1 MRTILLAGGLGTRLS
16 EETGSRPKPMVT
28 IGGKPMLW
36 HIMSIYAA
44 HGHRDF
50 TLALGY
56 KAEVVKEYL
65 LNLVYFDADFT
76 VNTSTGDI
84 SFVGSAPTE
93 DWSITALDTGEST
106 ETGGRILRAAR
117 TFDDDVFMVT
127 YGDGVASVD
136 VAALVAFHHAHGR
149 LATVTAVHPPARFGR
164 LELDGDAVVRF
175 GEKPQSEGGWINGG
189 FFVLNREALDYID
202 GDDSIWERAPLE
214 RLAAAGELRAYLH
227 DGFWQPMDTLRERTI
242 LEELWKSGD
251 APWKVW
257 DR

>member
-1 MRTILLAGGLGTRLS
+1 
-16 EETGSRPKPMVT
+16 MVT

-50 TLALGY
+50 CLALGY
-56 KAEVVKEYL
+56 KAEIVKEYL

-76 VNTSTGDI
+76 VRTASGEVT
-84 SFVGSAPTE
+84 FVGQSPTE
-93 DWSITALDTGEST
+93 DWSITALDTGGQT
-106 ETGGRILRAAR
+106 ETGGRILRAAA
-117 TFDDDVFMVT
+117 TFDDETFMVT
-127 YGDGVASVD
+127 YGDGVANVD
-136 VAALVAFHHAHGR
+136 IGAVIEFHRSHGR

-164 LELDGDAVVRF
+164 LELEGDSVVRF

-189 FFVLNREALDYID
+189 FFILNRGVLDYID

-214 RLAAAGELRAYLH
+214 RLAEAGELQAFLH
-227 DGFWQPMDTLRERTI
+227 DGFWQPMDTLRERTL
-242 LEELWKSGD
+242 LEDLWNSGQ

-257 DR
+257 GE

>member
-1 MRTILLAGGLGTRLS
+1 MRTIILAGGLGTRLS
-16 EETGSRPKPMVT
+16 EETSTRPKPMVT

-44 HGHRDF
+44 HGHREF
-50 TLALGY
+50 SLALGY
-56 KAEVVKEYL
+56 KADVVKEYL

-76 VNTSTGDI
+76 VRTSTGDI
-84 SFVGSAPTE
+84 SFIGHTPSE
-93 DWSITALDTGEST
+93 DWDITSLDTGEHT
-106 ETGGRILRAAR
+106 QTGGRILRAAR
-117 TFDDDVFMVT
+117 SFDDDVFMVT

-136 VAALVAFHHAHGR
+136 INALIAFHRAHGR

-189 FFVLNREALDYID
+189 FFVLNRSALDYID
-202 GDDSIWERAPLE
+202 DDESIWEHSPLE
-214 RLAAAGELRAYLH
+214 RLAIDGELRAYFH
-227 DGFWQPMDTLRERTI
+227 HGFWQPMDTLRERSL
-242 LEELWKSGD
+242 LEDLWNSGN

-257 DR
+257 DQ

>member
-1 MRTILLAGGLGTRLS
+1 MRTIILAGGLGTRLS
-16 EETGSRPKPMVT
+16 EETSTRPKPMVT

-50 TLALGY
+50 SLALGY
-56 KAEVVKEYL
+56 KADVVKEYL

-76 VNTSTGDI
+76 VNTSSGDI
-84 SFVGSAPTE
+84 AFVGTTPTE
-93 DWSITALDTGEST
+93 DWNITALDTGEST
-106 ETGGRILRAAR
+106 QTGGRILRAASA
-117 TFDDDVFMVT
+117 FDDDVFMVT

-136 VAALVAFHHAHGR
+136 IEALVAFHRAHGR

-189 FFVLNREALDYID
+189 FFVLNRGALDYID
-202 GDDSIWERAPLE
+202 GDDSIWERSPLE

-227 DGFWQPMDTLRERTI
+227 DGFWQPMDTLRERAL
-242 LEELWKSGD
+242 LEDLWQSGA

-257 DR
+257 DL

>member
-136 VAALVAFHHAHGR
+136 VAALVAFHHGHGR

>member
-1 MRTILLAGGLGTRLS
+1 MRTIILAGGLGTRLS
-16 EETGSRPKPMVT
+16 EETTIRPKPMVT

-44 HGHRDF
+44 HGHREF
-50 TLALGY
+50 SLALGY
-56 KAEVVKEYL
+56 KADVVKEYL

-76 VNTSTGDI
+76 VRTSTGDI
-84 SFVGSAPTE
+84 SFVGDTPTE
-93 DWSITALDTGEST
+93 DWDITALDTGEQT
-106 ETGGRILRAAR
+106 QTGGRILRAAA
-117 TFDDDVFMVT
+117 TFDDDIFMVT

-136 VAALVAFHHAHGR
+136 IDALVAFHRAHGR

-189 FFVLNREALDYID
+189 FFVLNRGALDYID
-202 GDDSIWERAPLE
+202 GDDSIWERSPLE
-214 RLAAAGELRAYLH
+214 RLASDGELRAYLH
-227 DGFWQPMDTLRERTI
+227 NGFWQPMDTLRERSL
-242 LEELWKSGD
+242 LEDLWSSGD

-257 DR
+257 DE